1 MAVMKMKRLNICAMR
16 KNRKR
21 ILEALQHMGVMEVA
35 AVKGDDTERIETAP
49 QKAVFE
55 RNAREARAALEVL
68 DEYAPEK
75 KGLLSPLEGKR
86 ETERPYM
93 DGIAVRR
100 DQLMSLCTDIR
111 RQKES
116 IVSLDSKIQR
126 RQQELEALMPWLPC
140 DIPMGLTGTEKTD
153 ISFGVLPAQVT
164 QEQITEAL
172 ADIEA
177 QTAEISSDKNGHYI
191 MLIARKGASADANGA
206 MRRLGMAKPSVIVE
220 DVPSRH
226 RDRLLAKI
234 ERDKGKIAECEEKI
248 RGYAKK
254 RREIEATADYYSI
267 RAEKYGILGILPH
280 TKKTF
285 FITGYVPE
293 KYADAAAKAIE
304 KRFGAQTE
312 ITDADEDAPVCMENS
327 TFASSFEPVLE
338 SYGLPQRREI
348 DPSTIMGAFYVFL
361 FGLML
366 SDAAYGAIISIACGA
381 LLAKF
386 KNMGEGMKRSLRMFM
401 YCGVSTLL
409 WGIMFGGYFGDA
421 VTVVSRTFFGKAVEV
436 PALWFVPLNDPMRL
450 LIYSMLFGLIHLF
463 TGLGIKGYLR
473 LRDKDVK
480 GFFFDV
486 VSWFMLLIGLLL
498 MLMESDIYA
507 SLAGKALVLGPV
519 GSMAAKLLAAAGALI
534 ILFTAGRT
542 SKNPAIRLAKG
553 AYGLYGIT
561 SWLSDLLSYSRLLAL
576 GLATGVIAQVVNSMG
591 SMAGSGVFGAIVF
604 VIVFIVGHIFNLA
617 INLLGAYVH
626 TNRLQ
631 YVEFFGKFYEGG
643 GRKFD
648 PFSENTEFIKI
659 KEDK

>member
-1 MAVMKMKRLNICAMR
+1 MSVMKMKRLNICALR

-21 ILEALQHMGVMEVA
+21 LLETLQHLGVMEVA
-35 AVKGDDTERIETAP
+35 VYKDSDTELIETAP

-55 RNAREARAALEVL
+55 RNAREARAALEIL

-75 KGLLSPLEGKR
+75 KGLLSSLEGKR
-86 ETERPYM
+86 DTERPYM

-100 DQLMSLCTDIR
+100 DRTMALCSDIR

-116 IVSLDSKIQR
+116 IVSLESKIQR
-126 RQQELEALMPWLPC
+126 RNQELEALEPWLPC
-140 DIPMGLTGTEKTD
+140 DVPMGLTGTEKTD
-153 ISFGVLPAQVT
+153 ISFGVLPAAVT
-164 QEQITEAL
+164 EEQIKEAL
-172 ADIEA
+172 KDITA
-177 QTAEISSDKNGHYI
+177 QTAEVSADKNGRYI
-191 MLIARKGASADANGA
+191 MLVSRKGAAADANAA
-206 MRRLGMAKPSVIVE
+206 MRRLGMAKPSVQVE
-220 DVPSRH
+220 DIPSRH
-226 RDRLLAKI
+226 RERLLAKI
-234 ERDKGKIAECEEKI
+234 ERDRKKTAECGEAI

-267 RAEKYGILGILPH
+267 RAEKYGVLGTLPH
-280 TKKTF
+280 TKNTF

-293 KYADAAAKAIE
+293 KYADGTARLIE
-304 KRFGAQTE
+304 DKFHAQTE
-312 ITDADEDAPVCMENS
+312 ILDGGDDAPVSLENS
-327 TFASSFEPVLE
+327 AFASSFEPVLE

-366 SDAAYGAIISIACGA
+366 SDAAYGAIISVACGA
-381 LLAKF
+381 LLARF
-386 KNMGEGMKRSLRMFM
+386 KNMGDGMKRSLRMFM
-401 YCGVSTLL
+401 YCGISTLV
-409 WGIMFGGYFGDA
+409 WGILFGGYFGDA

-436 PALWFVPLNDPMRL
+436 PALWFVPLSDPMRL

-463 TGLGIKGYLR
+463 TGLGIKGYMR

-486 VSWFMLLIGLLL
+486 VSWAMLLIGLLL
-498 MLMESDIYA
+498 MLMQSDIYA
-507 SLAGKALVLGPV
+507 SLAGSALVLGPA
-519 GSMAAKLLAAAGALI
+519 GSMAAKILAAAGALI

-561 SWLSDLLSYSRLLAL
+561 NWLSDLLSYSRLLAL

-604 VIVFIVGHIFNLA
+604 AIVFVVGHIFNLA

-643 GRKFD
+643 GRKFN